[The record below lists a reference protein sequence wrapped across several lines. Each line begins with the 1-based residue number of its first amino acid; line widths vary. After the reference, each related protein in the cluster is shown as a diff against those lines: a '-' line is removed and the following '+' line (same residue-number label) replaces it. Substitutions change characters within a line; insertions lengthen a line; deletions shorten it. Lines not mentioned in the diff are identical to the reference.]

1 MPRVNRLLN
10 TIGQN
15 ITLGADEMRIVK
27 TCTRDGTAILSY
39 EIRNL
44 QTAGHTLK
52 RVYFDVESVAGVV
65 DEPQVDAASQALRIV
80 WRSGPSRPPRTIGGV
95 VDRIRKVSGH
105 FVGNFYSTP
114 EDPPSRKGQTFGW
127 TLPVLNCDAVS
138 SWEYNNLY
146 PKKSQKHVDGSPLPL
161 HLEYFAALVWIPV
174 KQLTMQLNLPASISE
189 ARRCQHFQ
197 LKQRKN
203 RSVPKDEVLAK
214 KILYLRPNPKS
225 RWGGLNARWEPA
237 PGPLGQHSYT
247 FEYQPDGSAKVS
259 VDSPPIGSYF
269 SIDWQVP
276 DPRVNERFDHLIREA
291 EFAREPTRQ
300 LAQCTEDGAR
310 ERSLH

>member
-1 MPRVNRLLN
+1 M
-10 TIGQN
+10 
-15 ITLGADEMRIVK
+15 
-27 TCTRDGTAILSY
+27 
-39 EIRNL
+39 
-44 QTAGHTLK
+44 
-52 RVYFDVESVAGVV
+52 
-65 DEPQVDAASQALRIV
+65 
-80 WRSGPSRPPRTIGGV
+80 
-95 VDRIRKVSGH
+95 SGH

-161 HLEYFAALVWIPV
+161 HLEYFAALVSIPV

-203 RSVPKDEVLAK
+203 RSVPKDEVLA

-259 VDSPPIGSYF
+259 VDYPPIGSYF

-291 EFAREPTRQ
+291 EFAREQ
-300 LAQCTEDGAR
+300 LVNWRSVPKTGRGNDRYTNTVKPFR
-310 ERSLH
+310 ELHMDLFREFGGRVHSERFETLCSLGITAE